1 MPAQLCFFLLIVV
14 ACGLAPAVGAVP
26 ISIVGT
32 NDLHGQ
38 VERTAALAG
47 HVQALRVRLAKEKG
61 GVVIVD
67 GGDMF
72 QGTLESNLFEGKAVV
87 QAYNAIGYDAVAIG
101 NHEFDYGPA
110 GDLVIPRSAA
120 DDPRGA
126 LKARAAQARFPFL
139 AANLIDDKTGKAV
152 SWPNVKPSTS
162 FLRAGVKIGII
173 GVTTIETPR
182 TTLSANFKGLR
193 VAPLAATIEHEA
205 KSLRSNG
212 ARVVVVAAHAGGHC
226 SALENP
232 TQLDSCESD
241 AEIMKVARALPRGLV
256 DVIVAGHTHQSMAN
270 VVNDIVIIESWAN
283 GRGFGRVDLDVTPG
297 AVTVTKIHPP
307 HRLCGPAANDNVLIE
322 QCTPEGADDDVVA
335 VDQTLLKQLQP
346 SLAKARLLRS
356 RKLGVVVES
365 EVKRGYD
372 NEAALGNLF
381 ADLMKEAQ
389 PTADI
394 TLMNGGGVRADLSVG
409 DLTYGAVFAMMPF
422 DNRFA
427 SAQMSVA
434 EIRAV
439 LEKSL
444 SAGKKGGI
452 FSLAGARGLV
462 SCDAVGKAHVDLVND
477 RGVPFTDEQK
487 LKVMT
492 TDFVALGGDGGLAI
506 DETRVVIDETEPV
519 REHLVHMLQKRQGTL
534 RGDDP
539 ALFSPETARL
549 KNAKQKTARCELSSP
564 TPGK

>member
-1 MPAQLCFFLLIVV
+1 
-14 ACGLAPAVGAVP
+14 
-26 ISIVGT
+26 
-32 NDLHGQ
+32 
-38 VERTAALAG
+38 
-47 HVQALRVRLAKEKG
+47 
-61 GVVIVD
+61 
-67 GGDMF
+67 
-72 QGTLESNLFEGKAVV
+72 
-87 QAYNAIGYDAVAIG
+87 
-101 NHEFDYGPA
+101 
-110 GDLVIPRSAA
+110 
-120 DDPRGA
+120 
-126 LKARAAQARFPFL
+126 
-139 AANLIDDKTGKAV
+139 
-152 SWPNVKPSTS
+152 
-162 FLRAGVKIGII
+162 
-173 GVTTIETPR
+173 
-182 TTLSANFKGLR
+182 
-193 VAPLAATIEHEA
+193 
-205 KSLRSNG
+205 
-212 ARVVVVAAHAGGHC
+212 
-226 SALENP
+226 
-232 TQLDSCESD
+232 
-241 AEIMKVARALPRGLV
+241 
-256 DVIVAGHTHQSMAN
+256 
-270 VVNDIVIIESWAN
+270 
-283 GRGFGRVDLDVTPG
+283 
-297 AVTVTKIHPP
+297 
-307 HRLCGPAANDNVLIE
+307 
-322 QCTPEGADDDVVA
+322 
-335 VDQTLLKQLQP
+335 
-346 SLAKARLLRS
+346 
-356 RKLGVVVES
+356 
-365 EVKRGYD
+365 
-372 NEAALGNLF
+372 
-381 ADLMKEAQ
+381 MKEAQ